1 MFKIFR
7 KKEKR
12 AALDINSIVESSQP
26 LTPPMALSTVYRCV
40 AVISESVAM
49 LPIYLY
55 EQRGEAMYRLLS
67 ADNELVDV
75 LNVAPDARM
84 SRYTFMASL
93 VRSLLL
99 RGNAYAYPVRNRH
112 NEVTELKYIHPDRV
126 SIVARQDDEGTPY
139 LLYRVTGMSRM
150 LDSSELLHFIYNSD
164 NGLVG
169 ESVLQ
174 HARRSLNIAG
184 NAENQAK
191 NYYTG
196 NGMPSGVLT
205 IQGRMTDEQRKQNYE
220 VWESRMESKPG
231 GVIILEGTQNF
242 TPINISAADRQLL
255 EVRAFSVADLCR
267 FFGCSPVKAFDLSH
281 SSYSTVEAMQLEFL
295 TDTLQPMLVNI
306 EMELHRKLFFGADA
320 KKYAI
325 KFNTAE
331 LLRADKSSQAQ
342 YYSQLVQLGLLTP
355 NEARIELNLPP
366 MKDGNAL
373 YMQGAMQPLSNLNNQ
388 NNQSNGNEGNQGKG
402 TEAAL

>member
-1 MFKIFR
+1 MFKLFR

-12 AALDINSIVESSQP
+12 AALDINSIVEGSQP

-75 LNVAPDARM
+75 LNMAPDARM

-99 RGNAYAYPVRNRH
+99 RGNAYAYPVRNHH
-112 NEVTELKYIHPDRV
+112 NEVIELKYIHPDRV
-126 SIVARQDDEGTPY
+126 SIVACQDDDGTPY
-139 LLYRVTGMSRM
+139 LLYRVMGMSRM

-388 NNQSNGNEGNQGKG
+388 NNQSNGNE
-402 TEAAL
+402 